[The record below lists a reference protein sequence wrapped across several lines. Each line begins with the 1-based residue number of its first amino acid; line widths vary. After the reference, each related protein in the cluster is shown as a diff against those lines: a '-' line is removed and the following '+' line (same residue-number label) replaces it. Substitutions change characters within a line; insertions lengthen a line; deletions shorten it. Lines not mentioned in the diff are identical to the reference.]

1 MASSKPGIRTYVR
14 KRKETAEE
22 KYDAIFGAKPKI
34 APTAIV
40 SPSKRVE
47 ETEIKRRRISKH
59 DNELSPI
66 KSISRVKH
74 ADKKSKE
81 SAEEKFDA
89 IFGKS
94 NGGST
99 TSPSKHTLSNTFS
112 NSDEEDQSAEMTR
125 SRDLFTSDDEE
136 IDANKKEQTKYEK
149 LFKRNEKLA
158 SDKFDAIFSE
168 SEYISKPKQHKSWVK
183 NKTKDQSK
191 VLDNLYSFNS
201 WEDDSVS
208 ESSNSTSKNT
218 SPQKSPT
225 KLPSITHASMVK
237 VGGRLVLNIQR
248 GGNTNSLSDKRGI
261 MLVSPGDKTAKPEF
275 VTSTKPESSPIKK
288 SDSIPLSSDRN
299 TKSEYNFEE
308 KSLEVHKQLQS
319 RPVFKG
325 LYKQETKDEI
335 PKSVRISSLPTK
347 KLLGSS
353 RKKSSK
359 PNVSYNPRPWAANS
373 KDLQSFSQESSY
385 SSDSLSSSQPS
396 QSSQKSADNF
406 SSKSSV
412 PALKKSVT
420 WPKNVGESIVTS
432 LKCDKK
438 HQEYFTVVRHVK
450 NYQNC
455 LEEGEIQEY
464 EDEVLYL
471 QEGLPSHQ
479 PISVRCLSVTSL
491 ACKCEQQNFR
501 LYLRA
506 HNVLTKVFDDLQDAD
521 ENRALSL
528 ATSSLLYMLSRDRQ
542 IDINKATLRILL
554 KLVDPLEKNK
564 DGGSSNKPKVAT
576 PPKSKFSK
584 LYKRKQEAQT
594 TNSDQELEA
603 VKSKI
608 KDLIDRCGD
617 PLVTSQDLSTKV
629 LASEALLRYT
639 ARKTSEWF
647 REEIRLKG
655 GLDHVI
661 SSVKAQVDII
671 ENLPANLDCSCQP
684 LRIERPLCTLE
695 RLLRVLEN
703 GIINSA
709 RNAMYLVTHQRALL
723 LKKISLLMT
732 RCKKWLAQT
741 EDVREP
747 DTPPSSSK
755 AKASLLIK
763 NVIAQIIKLLVN
775 ISNDNEWSSTR
786 IGDQE
791 GMLDNI
797 LSCILHIP
805 EHVDEEHRYEIMLL
819 SLGLMVNLV
828 ESSAKNRM
836 SLMQMKTR
844 SADQDDDEISIV
856 DALVHLFIAREV
868 AARDNEILGE
878 DGVKRAAEA
887 KRMQKAGSA
896 GGLNKSSQHAVG
908 LGDADDEGYW
918 VESEEGMEWV
928 SVQSKRDDDD
938 LPSSQGSHRSI
949 TNPNN
954 IEAKLTAEEK
964 DEMRQA
970 LEKAN
975 DHMEASIIAS
985 YTALVLGCLIH
996 GSRMNA
1002 TAIRSRLPDN
1012 GDLSSMIKML
1022 KKFLSFMYLTHGMSK
1037 KGEQKLIQVIEDM
1050 EEVNLDKSI

>member
-1 MASSKPGIRTYVR
+1 MPKM
-14 KRKETAEE
+14 KR
-22 KYDAIFGAKPKI
+22 
-34 APTAIV
+34 
-40 SPSKRVE
+40 
-47 ETEIKRRRISKH
+47 
-59 DNELSPI
+59 
-66 KSISRVKH
+66 
-74 ADKKSKE
+74 
-81 SAEEKFDA
+81 
-89 IFGKS
+89 
-94 NGGST
+94 
-99 TSPSKHTLSNTFS
+99 
-112 NSDEEDQSAEMTR
+112 
-125 SRDLFTSDDEE
+125 
-136 IDANKKEQTKYEK
+136 
-149 LFKRNEKLA
+149 
-158 SDKFDAIFSE
+158 
-168 SEYISKPKQHKSWVK
+168 
-183 NKTKDQSK
+183 
-191 VLDNLYSFNS
+191 
-201 WEDDSVS
+201 
-208 ESSNSTSKNT
+208 
-218 SPQKSPT
+218 
-225 KLPSITHASMVK
+225 
-237 VGGRLVLNIQR
+237 
-248 GGNTNSLSDKRGI
+248 
-261 MLVSPGDKTAKPEF
+261 
-275 VTSTKPESSPIKK
+275 
-288 SDSIPLSSDRN
+288 
-299 TKSEYNFEE
+299 
-308 KSLEVHKQLQS
+308 KSLEVKKRERRAKKKAEQAWKDS
-319 RPVFKG
+319 NRITSFNDKV
-325 LYKQETKDEI
+325 TKEEL

-353 RKKSSK
+353 GKRS
-359 PNVSYNPRPWAANS
+359 
-373 KDLQSFSQESSY
+373 LY

-396 QSSQKSADNF
+396 QSSQKTADNF

-420 WPKNVGESIVTS
+420 WSKNVGESIVTS

-438 HQEYFTVVRHVK
+438 HQDYFTVVRHVK

-479 PISVRCLSVTSL
+479 PISVRCFSVTSL

-506 HNVLTKVFDDLQDAD
+506 HNVLSKVFDDLQDAD
-521 ENRALSL
+521 ENKVPALSL

-564 DGGSSNKPKVAT
+564 NGGSSNKPKIAT

-603 VKSKI
+603 VKNKI

-661 SSVKAQVDII
+661 SLVKAQVDII

-695 RLLRVLEN
+695 RLLQVLEN

-805 EHVDEEHRYEIMLL
+805 EHVDEEHRYEIRLL

-828 ESSAKNRM
+828 ESSAKNRIT
-836 SLMQMKTR
+836 LMQMKTP
-844 SADQDDDEISIV
+844 SVNQDDEEISIV
-856 DALVHLFIAREV
+856 DALVQLFIDREV

-896 GGLNKSSQHAVG
+896 EGLNKSSQHAVG

-928 SVQSKRDDDD
+928 SVQSKRDDND

-1012 GDLSSMIKML
+1012 GDISSMIKML

>member
-1 MASSKPGIRTYVR
+1 MPKM
-14 KRKETAEE
+14 KR
-22 KYDAIFGAKPKI
+22 
-34 APTAIV
+34 
-40 SPSKRVE
+40 
-47 ETEIKRRRISKH
+47 
-59 DNELSPI
+59 
-66 KSISRVKH
+66 
-74 ADKKSKE
+74 
-81 SAEEKFDA
+81 
-89 IFGKS
+89 
-94 NGGST
+94 
-99 TSPSKHTLSNTFS
+99 
-112 NSDEEDQSAEMTR
+112 
-125 SRDLFTSDDEE
+125 
-136 IDANKKEQTKYEK
+136 
-149 LFKRNEKLA
+149 
-158 SDKFDAIFSE
+158 
-168 SEYISKPKQHKSWVK
+168 
-183 NKTKDQSK
+183 
-191 VLDNLYSFNS
+191 
-201 WEDDSVS
+201 
-208 ESSNSTSKNT
+208 
-218 SPQKSPT
+218 
-225 KLPSITHASMVK
+225 
-237 VGGRLVLNIQR
+237 
-248 GGNTNSLSDKRGI
+248 
-261 MLVSPGDKTAKPEF
+261 
-275 VTSTKPESSPIKK
+275 
-288 SDSIPLSSDRN
+288 
-299 TKSEYNFEE
+299 
-308 KSLEVHKQLQS
+308 KSLEVKKRERRAKKKAEQAWKDS
-319 RPVFKG
+319 NRITSFNDK
-325 LYKQETKDEI
+325 ETKEEL

-353 RKKSSK
+353 GKKS
-359 PNVSYNPRPWAANS
+359 
-373 KDLQSFSQESSY
+373 LY

-420 WPKNVGESIVTS
+420 WPKNVGESSVTS

-438 HQEYFTVVRHVK
+438 HQEYFTAVRHVK

-455 LEEGEIQEY
+455 LEKGEIQEY

-479 PISVRCLSVTSL
+479 PISVRCFSVTSL

-506 HNVLTKVFDDLQDAD
+506 HNVLTKVFDNLQDAD
-521 ENRALSL
+521 ENKVPALSL

-564 DGGSSNKPKVAT
+564 NGGSSNKPKIAT
-576 PPKSKFSK
+576 PPKYKFSK
-584 LYKRKQEAQT
+584 LYKRKQEPQT

-603 VKSKI
+603 VKHKI

-661 SSVKAQVDII
+661 SLVKAQVDII

-709 RNAMYLVTHQRALL
+709 RNAVYLVTHQRALL

-797 LSCILHIP
+797 LSCILYIP
-805 EHVDEEHRYEIMLL
+805 EHVDEEHRYEIRLL

-836 SLMQMKTR
+836 SLMQMKTP
-844 SADQDDDEISIV
+844 SVDQGDEEISIV
-856 DALVHLFIAREV
+856 DALVQLFIDREV

-887 KRMQKAGSA
+887 KRMQKSGSA

-938 LPSSQGSHRSI
+938 LHSTQGSHRSI